1 MKYLYYTLA
10 IIILSLF
17 SKPAFTQTGIDKPVY
32 RIDTYR
38 DTTFLGSFHIE
49 LFPLIAPLHVANF
62 DSLAG
67 VNFFD
72 STAFHRVVPG
82 FVIQGGDPNS
92 ISGPISTWGQGQPW
106 QPTVP
111 AEFNAVRHLRGILGA
126 ARDTDPNSAT
136 SQFYICVASSTFLDG
151 NYTVYGKVTNGMSVV
166 DTIVLSPKDVNDVP
180 LQKISMFITSTGV
193 NDTIPDPVNLT
204 APADNSVNISN
215 TQSFSWTTVA
225 DAVLYTAEFATDSLF
240 TNIVLSRT
248 SGTNS
253 STASAL
259 PGSSTYYWRVKS
271 NNGGHE
277 SVYSPYWKFTTVA
290 GAATLTSPPDSSVN
304 VFINPVFEWQAVPG
318 ADNYQLQ
325 VATASTFILP
335 SLVYNQSGLTN
346 TSQQIPALNAN
357 TRYYW
362 RVRSYTGSIAGYYST
377 KFTFLTGAST
387 GIQHFELSDMITAIY
402 PNPATDF
409 VYADVKPS
417 VREDFQIA
425 IRDIN
430 GKVVYTENKSWSAV
444 IRIAID
450 VSDFQKGFYVL
461 ELKNGNKISAAKFVV
476 E

>member
-1 MKYLYYTLA
+1 
-10 IIILSLF
+10 
-17 SKPAFTQTGIDKPVY
+17 
-32 RIDTYR
+32 
-38 DTTFLGSFHIE
+38 
-49 LFPLIAPLHVANF
+49 
-62 DSLAG
+62 
-67 VNFFD
+67 
-72 STAFHRVVPG
+72 
-82 FVIQGGDPNS
+82 
-92 ISGPISTWGQGQPW
+92 
-106 QPTVP
+106 
-111 AEFNAVRHLRGILGA
+111 
-126 ARDTDPNSAT
+126 
-136 SQFYICVASSTFLDG
+136 
-151 NYTVYGKVTNGMSVV
+151 
-166 DTIVLSPKDVNDVP
+166 
-180 LQKISMFITSTGV
+180 MFITSTGV

-335 SLVYNQSGLTN
+335 SIVYNQSGLTN

-377 KFTFLTGAST
+377 KFTFLTGTAT
-387 GIQHFELSDMITAIY
+387 GIQHLELTDMITAIY

-409 VYADVKPS
+409 VYADIKSAVKEDVQII
-417 VREDFQIA
+417 VRDMT
-425 IRDIN
+425 
-430 GKVVYTENKSWSAV
+430 GKAVYTDNKSWSAV
-444 IRIAID
+444 LRIPID
-450 VSDFQKGFYVL
+450 VSGLQKGYYIL
-461 ELKNGNKISAAKFVV
+461 ELKNGNKFSSAKFLV